1 MFPGMNPRDM
11 RMAMRKL
18 GINQEELDAKEVIIR
33 LDDKEIVISNP
44 SITKIDMKGNV
55 SYQISGE
62 ESERSLSS
70 ENTEPDI
77 SDDDIETVA
86 EQAGVSEEQ
95 AKAAIEECK
104 GDLAEAIMKLKKD

>member
-44 SITKIDMKGNV
+44 SITKVDMKGNV

-70 ENTEPDI
+70 ESTEPDI
-77 SDDDIETVA
+77 SDEDIETVA
-86 EQAGVSEEQ
+86 EQAGVSKEEAEQ
-95 AKAAIEECK
+95 AIKDSK
-104 GDLAEAIMKLKKD
+104 GDLADAILKLKNE